1 LGLRLLPLVG
11 FGTACLVVERPSAMA
26 NYITIMTVSYVVIT
40 IGLWAFNRWKSDPV
54 R

>member
-1 LGLRLLPLVG
+1 MKLLPLLG

-26 NYITIMTVSYVVIT
+26 TYITVVTASYVVIT
-40 IGLWAFNRWKSDPV
+40 VGLWIFNRWKDQPA